1 MRASK
6 LSLVLALAWAAVA
19 VTSRASA
26 ADVELPRPVPTAKLT
41 QQVGLTEIAVEYD
54 CPAVAGRKIWG
65 GVVPYDKPWTIGT
78 NPAVRIKF
86 TRDVTVG
93 DRAVPAGTYWLLA
106 IPAKSAWTIVVNK
119 SADPIASVRDYK
131 PELDVARLKVVPKTV
146 PRRERLIFTFSG
158 LSDDRASLDLEWDT
172 LRVPI
177 PIQVNTTQQVLSSI
191 NGLDATWRS
200 FANAARYM
208 LETKKDYDAGLKY
221 VDEALSLKEDWYSM
235 WIKGALLAAKGDYAS
250 AADWAE
256 RAHDLA
262 QKVGNGGY
270 LEADLTKAIA
280 EWSKK
285 AHRSEKESHA
295 LAKVGVGGE
304 APASDAPANDRAAPA
319 GEHAAVAT
327 TPPAFKDASD
337 QEPAKA
343 APVDDPPLRR
353 SRLRKR

>member
-6 LSLVLALAWAAVA
+6 HSLVLALAGAAVA

-65 GVVPYDKPWTIGT
+65 GAVPYDKPWTIGT
-78 NPAVRIKF
+78 NPAARIKF

-93 DRAVPAGTYWLLA
+93 DHAVPAGAYWLLA
-106 IPAKSAWTIVVNK
+106 IPAKSAWTIVINK
-119 SADPIASVRDYK
+119 SAEPIASARDYR

-146 PRRERLIFTFSG
+146 PRRERLIFTFSE

-172 LRVPI
+172 LRVSI

-191 NGLDATWRS
+191 TGLDGTWRS

-250 AADWAE
+250 ATDWAE

-262 QKVGNGGY
+262 QKVGNGAP

-285 AHRSEKESHA
+285 AHRTEKESRA
-295 LAKVGVGGE
+295 LAKVGGGSGTPGSD
-304 APASDAPANDRAAPA
+304 APASDAPA
-319 GEHAAVAT
+319 GEHAVAAT
-327 TPPAFKDASD
+327 APPDFKEASD